1 MNFAVIPAIDLRAGR
16 VVRLM
21 QGDYDR
27 CTAYPL
33 DPLAVAQSYAE
44 AGAEWLHLI
53 DLDGARSGSLKNL
66 DPLRRLASCDLRVQA
81 GGGIRGKA
89 DIERL
94 YEVGATRVVV
104 GSLAIRDPEQVMRW
118 LGEYGAERIT
128 LALDTRWHEGAWRLF
143 SAGWEQAEQ
152 VTLDTLLPRYIDA
165 GARHLLCTDIAR
177 DGMLTGP
184 NFEFYAWLVEQV
196 PGLAVQ
202 ISGGVHNLADVRKAR
217 ACGVAGVI
225 LGRALLEG
233 RVSMAEALAVAG
245 LTDGDPARC

>member
-27 CTAYPL
+27 CTDYPL
-33 DPLAVAQSYAE
+33 DPLAVAQSYAK
-44 AGAEWLHLI
+44 AGAEWLHLV
-53 DLDGARSGSLKNL
+53 DLDGARSGSLENL
-66 DPLRRLASCDLRVQA
+66 DTLRRLASCDLRLQA

-94 YEVGATRVVV
+94 YEVGVTRVVV
-104 GSLAIRDPEQVMRW
+104 GSLAIRDPEHVMRW

-128 LALDTRWHEGAWRLF
+128 LALDTRRHEGAWRLF
-143 SAGWEQAEQ
+143 SAGWEQEEQ
-152 VTLDTLLPRYIDA
+152 VTLDTLLPRYVNA

-184 NFEFYAWLVEQV
+184 NFEFYTWLVEQV

-202 ISGGVHNLADVRKAR
+202 ISGGVRSLADVRKAR
-217 ACGVAGVI
+217 TCGAAGVI

-233 RVSMAEALAVAG
+233 RASIAEALAVADP
-245 LTDGDPARC
+245 TDGEPARC